1 MFNAMRAVV
10 FVGFWMVLV
19 DAVCI
24 HYALDTWPTL
34 KAVFILGP
42 ILAGLSFVL
51 AVKPVWIVNKRHR

>member
-10 FVGFWMVLV
+10 FVGFWMVLI

-24 HYALDTWPTL
+24 HYGLETWPTV

-42 ILAGLSFVL
+42 ILAGLSFML
-51 AVKPVWIVNKRHR
+51 AVKPVWIVNNRGR